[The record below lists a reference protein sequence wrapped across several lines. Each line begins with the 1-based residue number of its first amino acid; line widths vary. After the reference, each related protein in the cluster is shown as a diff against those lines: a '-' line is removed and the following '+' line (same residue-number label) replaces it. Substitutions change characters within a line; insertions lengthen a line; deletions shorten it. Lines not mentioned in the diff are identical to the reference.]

1 MISAAYPMTAEMSI
15 IFLMDAGTGFGGSA
29 TKNASDVHALTWQ
42 MPISAFVV
50 NSGNNKLRLIF
61 TALKNCTVKPQT
73 QLL

>member
-1 MISAAYPMTAEMSI
+1 MIADMSI
-15 IFLMDAGTGFGGSA
+15 IFLMDAGTGFGGTA

-50 NSGNNKLRLIF
+50 YSGNNKLHSNFI
-61 TALKNCTVKPQT
+61 ALKNCTVKPQT